1 MPRKYRI
8 KVETDKEGNQW
19 YYPQRRIRFI
29 FPFLS
34 WWEDSACY
42 YSTYYRAMER
52 ISNWKE
58 IERGE
63 KTKRLVRYIENL

>member
-19 YYPQRRIRFI
+19 YYPQRKIHFI

-42 YSTYYRAMER
+42 YSSYYNAMQR

-58 IERGE
+58 IEKGE
-63 KTKRLVRYIENL
+63 NAKRLVRYIENL